1 MAERGEIHL
10 DQDKLCCSICLDLMR
25 DPATIPCGHSYC
37 MICIRSHWDAED
49 QKKFQSCPQCRQT
62 FRPRPVLVKNTVLAY
77 LMEDLKKTRPAAV
90 GGSGSDAGP
99 EDVACD
105 FCTERKLR
113 AVRSC
118 LQCLVSYCEQHL
130 QPHFESPAFEKH
142 KLVKPSKKL
151 QENICSHHGEV
162 MKIFCRTDQQCICY
176 ICSLDEHKRHDT
188 VSAATE
194 RIQKHRELGA
204 NQRSIQQKIG
214 DTKKGLLVLQQEV
227 EAINHSA
234 DKAVRD
240 SEKIFADFISLIEK
254 RSSGVKQQIR
264 SRQRNEVRQ
273 VKELHE
279 KLQEELVKLTE
290 KDKELELLAHID
302 NHIQFLHSY
311 SRLSFHSDS
320 PHLSSISVRPL
331 RYFDDV
337 TVAVSEV
344 RNKLQEILRD
354 EWTRI
359 LLTMSKV
366 DVLLS
371 QPQPETRAEFLQYSC
386 HITMDPNTVNPRLL
400 LSDGNRKATV
410 MRDRQNY
417 LHHAD
422 RFTQRQQ
429 VLSTESLTGRCYW
442 EVEKKAARA
451 TVAVTY
457 RDVHRAG
464 SESGFG
470 NNDRSWALE
479 DAAKFI
485 HNNVRTCVSGAPSA
499 RVGVYLDHSAGILS
513 FYSVSDTLTLLHRV
527 QTTFTQ
533 PLYAGFA
540 VYVYDGSVELCD
552 LKEAA
557 AMTEAKSCDM
567 VV

>member
-1 MAERGEIHL
+1 MAQSGEIHL
-10 DQDKLCCSICLDLMR
+10 DQDKLCCSICLDLMK

-37 MICIRSHWDAED
+37 MNCIRSHWDAED
-49 QKKFQSCPQCRQT
+49 QKKVQSCPQCRQT

-77 LMEDLKKTRPAAV
+77 LMEDLKKTRLQPPAGDGCA
-90 GGSGSDAGP
+90 AGP

-105 FCTERKLR
+105 FCTDRKLR

-130 QPHFESPAFEKH
+130 QPHFQSSAFEKH
-142 KLVKPSKKL
+142 KLVKPSRRL
-151 QENICSHHGEV
+151 QENICSHHSEV
-162 MKIFCRTDQQCICY
+162 MKIFCRTDQHCICY
-176 ICSLDEHKRHDT
+176 MCSLDEHKGHDT

-194 RIQKHRELGA
+194 RIQKQRELCG
-204 NQRSIQQKIG
+204 NQRDIQQKIG
-214 DTKKGLLVLQQEV
+214 STKKGILVLQQEV
-227 EAINHSA
+227 EAINCSA

-240 SEKIFADFISLIEK
+240 SEKIFADFIFVVEK

-273 VKELHE
+273 VRELHE
-279 KLQEELVKLTE
+279 KLQEQLVQLTKKE
-290 KDKELELLAHID
+290 KELELLSHID

-311 SRLSFHSDS
+311 SLLTLPHEG
-320 PHLSSISVRPL
+320 PHLSGLNVRPL

-337 TVAVSEV
+337 MLAVSEV
-344 RNKLQEILRD
+344 RNKLQEVLQS
-354 EWTRI
+354 EWTKI
-359 LLTMSKV
+359 LMTMSKV

-386 HITMDPNTVNPRLL
+386 QLTMDPNTANPRLL
-400 LSDGNRKATV
+400 LSEGNRKAAV
-410 MRDRQNY
+410 MRARQPY
-417 LHHAD
+417 PPHAE

-429 VLSTESLTGRCYW
+429 VLSAESLSGRCYW
-442 EVEKKAARA
+442 ETEKKAARA
-451 TVAVTY
+451 TVAVAY
-457 RDVHRAG
+457 RDIQRSG
-464 SESGFG
+464 GESGFG

-479 DAAKFI
+479 DSAKFI
-485 HNNVRTCVSGAPSA
+485 HNNVRTCISGPVSG
-499 RVGVYLDHSAGILS
+499 RVGVYLDHSAGLLS
-513 FYSVSDTLTLLHRV
+513 FYSVSDTMTLLHRV

-540 VYVYDGSVELCD
+540 VYVYDGSLELCD

-557 AMTEAKSCDM
+557 ADAQSAAI
-567 VV
+567 VL